1 MRAAD
6 VGALPNSR
14 WLELLLQRRR
24 CRVKDWPY
32 SQAAGQVCGFD
43 LTFDAAVLCVVLILG
58 RVVCVG
64 WKEARCEL
72 PLACCWLLMRC
83 AGSSTFSKV
92 VDIFNA
98 SSGRWTT
105 AELNEARYFL
115 AATSLPSQG
124 LAIFAGGFDGLWF

>member
-1 MRAAD
+1 
-6 VGALPNSR
+6 
-14 WLELLLQRRR
+14 LQRRR

-32 SQAAGQVCGFD
+32 SQAAQTTVCDFVS
-43 LTFDAAVLCVVLILG
+43 LMFDAAALCVVVILG

-83 AGSSTFSKV
+83 ALGGLSKA

-98 SSGRWTT
+98 SSGRWST
-105 AELNEARYFL
+105 AELSVPRANIS
-115 AATSLPSQG
+115 ATSLPSQG
-124 LAIFAGGFDGLWF
+124 LAIFAGGANNGL

>member
-1 MRAAD
+1 MRTAD
-6 VGALPNSR
+6 VGALPNSAS
-14 WLELLLQRRR
+14 LDVILQRRR

-43 LTFDAAVLCVVLILG
+43 LTFDAAALGVVLILG

-83 AGSSTFSKV
+83 ALGGPRKD

-98 SSGRWTT
+98 SSGLWST
-105 AELNEARYFL
+105 AVLSVARAMI

-124 LAIFAGGFDGLWF
+124 LAIFAGGLISGL